1 MLDDDDDEKPDVAIV
16 ENDPKIREIIDKIC
30 ELEEL
35 QETNRTL
42 KIDLENTKKKTAERI
57 QMMQR
62 ELKAADD
69 ELKAYQRR
77 KLQRVNQLFVTYF
90 LKLDQ
95 IQNLEPVSL

>member
-1 MLDDDDDEKPDVAIV
+1 
-16 ENDPKIREIIDKIC
+16 
-30 ELEEL
+30 
-35 QETNRTL
+35 
-42 KIDLENTKKKTAERI
+42 
-57 QMMQR
+57 MMQR